1 MHEEILCCLM
11 SCCEQQQVRE
21 LNIACAGE
29 TRPVAEFLAAYP
41 GWPGLTA
48 RVARSD
54 CPGGQVQPPGRVTL
68 SHARLSRQLQGNF
81 DTDLHNA

>member
-1 MHEEILCCLM
+1 M
-11 SCCEQQQVRE
+11 SCCEQQDVRE
-21 LNIACAGE
+21 LNIACTGE

-41 GWPGLTA
+41 GWPGLTG

-68 SHARLSRQLQGNF
+68 SHARLSRQLR
-81 DTDLHNA
+81 DDLETDAHNA

>member
-1 MHEEILCCLM
+1 MPLKAAQKTHFAALGAVLSAECPVRGRVPIQAGPEI
-11 SCCEQQQVRE
+11 
-21 LNIACAGE
+21 
-29 TRPVAEFLAAYP
+29 
-41 GWPGLTA
+41 GLTA